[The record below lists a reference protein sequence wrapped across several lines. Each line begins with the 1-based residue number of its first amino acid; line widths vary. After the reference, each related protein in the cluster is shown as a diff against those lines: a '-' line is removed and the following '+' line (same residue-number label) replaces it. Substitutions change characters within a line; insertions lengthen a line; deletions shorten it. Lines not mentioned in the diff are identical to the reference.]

1 MWLIHSDA
9 GLKEKYLEKILGK
22 RDLERKERE
31 CVIHEKPQQSRQEKI
46 TGIMT
51 HDNRQRS
58 ISPHIRHHTSLYY
71 TTQHN
76 TTQHNP
82 THQPIQHSTAQHS
95 TLLCTKR
102 HTKVNNMIQ
111 QNIID
116 IVQHRALSL
125 APSQAQPQ
133 ETERYTL
140 RTALT
145 CLSNF
150 GSEFN

>member
-1 MWLIHSDA
+1 M
-9 GLKEKYLEKILGK
+9 GK

-51 HDNRQRS
+51 HDNRQQ
-58 ISPHIRHHTSLYY
+58 
-71 TTQHN
+71 TTQHLTPHKAPHQPTLYN
-76 TTQHNP
+76 TTQHNA
-82 THQPIQHSTAQHS
+82 THQPIQHS

-125 APSQAQPQ
+125 APSQAQPK